1 MRYRYLILQSLHI
14 GSGHLNATNGHVING
29 VIADE
34 KDTQSTD
41 TLVKCIS
48 LLKET
53 MCEAR
58 EYSADMTWVGHLPC
72 IAHYEE

>member
-1 MRYRYLILQSLHI
+1 MLQSLHI
-14 GSGHLNATNGHVING
+14 GSNHLSSANGHIING

-53 MCEAR
+53 MRKSR
-58 EYSADMTWVGHLPC
+58 EHPADMTWVR
-72 IAHYEE
+72 HYKE